1 MDTPAEVTKEK
12 GPPAGQPSSKRLWLA
27 ALALALVTFALF
39 SPLLGAHFINYD
51 DQGYVTENA
60 HVLGGLT
67 WSNIRWAW
75 THAYF
80 GSYYPLTL
88 MSHMLDCQLFGLWAG
103 GHHLTNLLFH
113 IGSALLLFAF
123 LWKTTRAYWRS
134 LAVALLFA
142 IHPLHVESVAWVSE
156 RKDVLS
162 TFFLMAMLYGYA
174 WYVQAPSRRRYLVVL
189 CTFLLGLLS
198 KSMIVTAPF
207 LLLLL
212 DYWPFRRFS
221 LGGSGEGV
229 PGEEGGTSV
238 RARLDARLGWRLVAE
253 KLPLLGLS
261 ALFSVLAL
269 MTQDH
274 AGAIGGFPLRLK
286 IINAFSSYGAY
297 LSKTLIPVNLAL
309 FYPMRLGLFRPG
321 EALLAA
327 VLLVLVLWLGW
338 RWRARA
344 PYLLVGW
351 LWYVGMLVPVIG
363 IVEIGSMAMADRYTY
378 VPLVGLFIIMAW
390 GAADVLRTAW
400 GQKLRPLVLAAAGA
414 WLVLLG
420 GLTVRQATLWHDSLT
435 IWGHTLAVTKLN
447 AVAHTCYGD
456 ALAEAGHYRLAE
468 AHLKRAITL
477 WPTHGPAWTGLAVA
491 AAQLGDLDLAE
502 RCLRQELS
510 ITPDDFR
517 SQVVLARL
525 LMRNGKFDEAKSQ
538 WKAVLKSQPG
548 YPEALSALEWI
559 QKRPAANQQA
569 PAGRPPA
576 PPSLAPKL
584 GEDKGQR

>member
-1 MDTPAEVTKEK
+1 MDTPAEVTREK
-12 GPPAGQPSSKRLWLA
+12 DPPADLPSRKRLWLA
-27 ALALALVTFALF
+27 ALGLALVTFALF

-51 DQGYVTENA
+51 DQGYVTDNP
-60 HVLGGLT
+60 HVLHGLT
-67 WSNIRWAW
+67 WADVHWAW
-75 THAYF
+75 THLYF
-80 GSYYPLTL
+80 GFYYPLTL
-88 MSHMLDCQLFGLWAG
+88 MSHQLDCQLYGLWAG

-123 LWKTTRAYWRS
+123 FWKTTRAFWRS

-142 IHPLHVESVAWVSE
+142 IHPLHVESVAWISE

-162 TFFLMAMLYGYA
+162 TFFLMAMLVAYA
-174 WYVQAPSRRRYLVVL
+174 DYARAPSFRRYLAVFGA
-189 CTFLLGLLS
+189 FLLGLLS

-212 DYWPFRRFS
+212 DYWPLRRFS
-221 LGGSGEGV
+221 LGGLTAEA
-229 PGEEGGTSV
+229 PREEGIPS
-238 RARLDARLGWRLVAE
+238 AAPRLDPRLGWKLVGE

-261 ALFSVLAL
+261 ALISLLTYIA
-269 MTQDH
+269 QDH
-274 AGAIGGFPLRLK
+274 AGALGGFPLRLK

-297 LSKTLIPVNLAL
+297 LGKTLVPVNLAL
-309 FYPMRLGLFRPG
+309 FYPMRVGLFRPG

-327 VLLVLVLWLGW
+327 VLMVLVLWLGW

-351 LWYVGMLVPVIG
+351 LWYLGMLVPVIG

-390 GAADVLRTAW
+390 GAADVLRPER
-400 GQKLRPLVLAAAGA
+400 GQRLRPLVLAAAGA

-420 GLTVRQATLWHDSLT
+420 GLTVRQVTLWHNSLT

-468 AHLKRAITL
+468 EHLKRAITL
-477 WPTHGPAWTGLAVA
+477 WPSHSPAWTGLAVA
-491 AAQLGDLDLAE
+491 AAQLGDLDLSE
-502 RCLRQELS
+502 RCLRQELT
-510 ITPDDFR
+510 IKPDDFR

-525 LMRNGKFDEAKSQ
+525 LMRSGKFDEAEKQ
-538 WKAVLKSQPG
+538 WKEVLKSQPG
-548 YPEALSALEWI
+548 YLEALSGLEWI
-559 QKRPAANQQA
+559 RQRPTAKQQA
-569 PAGRPPA
+569 PADRPPA
-576 PPSLAPKL
+576 PPPSAPKP
-584 GEDKGQR
+584 GEFKGRR

>member
-1 MDTPAEVTKEK
+1 MDTPAEVTRKK
-12 GPPAGQPSSKRLWLA
+12 GPPAGLPSKKRLWLA
-27 ALALALVTFALF
+27 AIGLALVTFALF

-51 DQGYVTENA
+51 DQGYVTGNT

-67 WSNIRWAW
+67 WSAIRWAW
-75 THAYF
+75 THFYF
-80 GSYYPLTL
+80 GFYYPLTL
-88 MSHMLDCQLFGLWAG
+88 MSHQLDCQLYGLWAG

-123 LWKTTRAYWRS
+123 FWKATRAYWRS

-142 IHPLHVESVAWVSE
+142 IHPLHVESVAWISE

-162 TFFLMAMLYGYA
+162 TFFLMAMLVAYGAYA
-174 WYVQAPSRRRYLVVL
+174 RAPSFRRYLAVFGA
-189 CTFLLGLLS
+189 FLLGLLS

-212 DYWPFRRFS
+212 DYWPLRRFS
-221 LGGSGEGV
+221 LGGLAAEA
-229 PGEEGGTSV
+229 PEEQASPS
-238 RARLDARLGWRLVAE
+238 APPRLDLHLGWRLVAE

-261 ALFSVLAL
+261 VLFSLLTFLA
-269 MTQDH
+269 QSQ
-274 AGAIGGFPLRLK
+274 AGAIGGFPLRYRL
-286 IINAFSSYGAY
+286 INALSSYGAY

-321 EALLAA
+321 EAFLSA

-344 PYLLVGW
+344 PYLLAGW

-363 IVEIGSMAMADRYTY
+363 IVEIGSIAMADRYTY
-378 VPLVGLFIIMAW
+378 VPLVGLFLIMAW
-390 GAADVLRTAW
+390 GTADVLRTER
-400 GQKLRPLVLAAAGA
+400 GRKLRPVIFAAAGA

-420 GLTVRQATLWHDSLT
+420 GLTLRQAILWHDSLS

-468 AHLKRAITL
+468 EHLKRAITL
-477 WPTHGPAWTGLAVA
+477 WPTHSPAWEGLAFA
-491 AAQLGDLDLAE
+491 AIRSGDLDLGE
-502 RCLRQELS
+502 RCLRQELALE
-510 ITPDDFR
+510 PNAFNAR
-517 SQVVLARL
+517 VVLAQL
-525 LMRNGKFDEAKSQ
+525 LMKREKYADSENE
-538 WKAVLKSQPG
+538 WKLVLKSHPG
-548 YPEALSALEWI
+548 YPEALSALNRI
-559 QKRPAANQQA
+559 RKLLKQKAR
-569 PAGRPPA
+569 AGRPPA
-576 PPSLAPKL
+576 ATPVPQGEPPAPK
-584 GEDKGQR
+584 GHP